1 MMRPVKMSV
10 LMLLMLAA
18 LLPAAAQDTNLLSR
32 LEPVPPLPEVGAIA
46 KTDNIPLEGM
56 LCPPNTDTLA
66 PGDSVTA
73 LITLHQ
79 RKNRRTQWLVYFQ
92 VVSNAVAKPEKPA
105 TLYTST
111 GNKFVF
117 TGSPVTFRIR
127 TVGPYV
133 NAASIWGEPVP
144 KDNSV
149 PTVTVNKGYL
159 SLGLEKG
166 TAIFYRWKQAEKAK
180 RKIFHFSFGNRP
192 YPESEIAKAK
202 KAVAEFDVTT
212 NEERD
217 VAGGYLALMSY
228 FSAVSETPNLESI
241 MMKVTSFPSVW
252 SIVKHGGI
260 HPWMGFDYDSIAPI
274 DLPDSWRLPTRA
286 PVYTLP
292 LAITLNGQPALT
304 ATFLVT
310 DSRPPLMACSGI
322 VGFLAQDPDDD
333 ESYMTLRI
341 ISARCNMNAQ
351 KPADKNRTN

>member
-1 MMRPVKMSV
+1 MKVPI
-10 LMLLMLAA
+10 LMLFIVAA
-18 LLPAAAQDTNLLSR
+18 LFPAAAQDTNLLSR
-32 LEPVPPLPEVGAIA
+32 LEPIPPLPEVRAIA
-46 KTDNIPLEGM
+46 RTYNVPLEGM
-56 LCPPNTDTLA
+56 VCPPGTDTLA

-79 RKNRRTQWLVYFQ
+79 RKNRYTQWLVYFQ
-92 VVSNAVAKPEKPA
+92 VVSNAMAEAEKPA

-117 TGSPVTFRIR
+117 AGSPVAFHIR
-127 TVGPYV
+127 TIGPYV

-149 PTVTVNKGYL
+149 SDVTVNKAYL
-159 SLGLEKG
+159 SRGMEKG
-166 TAIFYRWKQAEKAK
+166 TAIFYRWKQAERAK
-180 RKIFHFSFGNRP
+180 KKIFHFSFGDGP
-192 YPESEIAKAK
+192 YKESEIAQAK

-212 NEERD
+212 NEECD
-217 VAGGYLALMSY
+217 VVGGYLALMSY

-292 LAITLNGQPALT
+292 LAITLNGQPALI
-304 ATFLVT
+304 ATLLVT
-310 DSRPPLMACSGI
+310 DPRPPLMACSGI

-333 ESYMTLRI
+333 ESYLTLRI
-341 ISARCNMNAQ
+341 ISAHCGMGAQ
-351 KPADKNRTN
+351 KTTGNNRTNQ